1 MIPLAQYLTEYEEQ
15 DGVPFGSRRSR
26 APRPRRQRQPDFEHL
41 MRVANHAFDPDPTSE
56 VVPFPLAALPEMEL
70 PATAWEVAE
79 APEAEDLPFA
89 APAFEAADLDD
100 APFLIEAADEEEES
114 DELEERQEEEEEE
127 AQEAAPS
134 QDELLEA
141 AREEGRAEAR
151 AAAEAEHEAALAE
164 AVREERERAE
174 AAHAAALDAARAE
187 WAAAEGERLA
197 GLFDERLD
205 RIEAVVQTSL
215 SSVLRPIALGA
226 RRRQTVMELAGAVRT
241 LTLDGKA
248 MNVRASGP
256 ADLLEALAAQLGNG
270 SAMVAFTPDEDSV
283 EVRIECDQTV
293 IESRLAGWRKALE
306 EALA

>member
-1 MIPLAQYLTEYEEQ
+1 MIPLAQYLTEFEEQ

-41 MRVANHAFDPDPTSE
+41 MQVANHAFDPEPTSE
-56 VVPFPLAALPEMEL
+56 VVPFPLSALPEMEL
-70 PATAWEVAE
+70 PATAWEIAE
-79 APEAEDLPFA
+79 LPEAKDP
-89 APAFEAADLDD
+89 PAFALAFDPLDPLDAVDPQD
-100 APFLIEAADEEEES
+100 APVDDETAEEPEEPEALQQGPD
-114 DELEERQEEEEEE
+114 QE
-127 AQEAAPS
+127 
-134 QDELLEA
+134 ELLEA

-164 AVREERERAE
+164 AVRAERERAD
-174 AAHAAALDAARAE
+174 ADHAVALDAARAE
-187 WAAAEGERLA
+187 WVASEGERLA

-205 RIEAVVQTSL
+205 RIEAVVRTSL

-241 LTLDGKA
+241 LTLDGQA
-248 MNVRASGP
+248 LTVRASGP
-256 ADLLEALAAQLGNG
+256 ADLLEALAAQLGSG

-293 IESRLAGWRKALE
+293 IETRLAGWRTALE

>member
-70 PATAWEVAE
+70 PETAWEVAE

-100 APFLIEAADEEEES
+100 APFLIEAADEPEEQ
-114 DELEERQEEEEEE
+114 DELEERQEEEEE

-134 QDELLEA
+134 QEELLEA
-141 AREEGRAEAR
+141 AREEGRTEAR

-164 AVREERERAE
+164 AVSAERERAD

-205 RIEAVVQTSL
+205 RIEAVVRTSL

-270 SAMVAFTPDEDSV
+270 GAMVSFTPDENSV